1 MESAVGISLKNKT
14 FVVHQRKH
22 RVKEKIGEGSH
33 AEVWLAEAIFYPH
46 DAITIKTAK
55 DDTVAKERMQNE
67 ITVLKEVHHPNV
79 PPMLACDESRF
90 WFAMPHLRNVHIS
103 LPDKGR
109 IAEYDISDLNL
120 ETGYPHHAK
129 NIPLKH
135 RENLAIRVIED
146 IAHVIEYI
154 SGTGVI
160 HADISPGNIMESR
173 GSLINKNYLLT
184 DWGATVLVNEVAPES
199 FGSLHFLAPERFVDS
214 PESKSDLYSLGAVAF
229 YILTG
234 TIPYP
239 GKSGEEY
246 YLNTAIYD
254 GVSPADIEKEMTPSL
269 GRLIAKLVRKEPK
282 DRPVPEEVL
291 RKVQKIKQKFV

>member
-1 MESAVGISLKNKT
+1 MKNKT
-14 FVVHQRKH
+14 FVVNQRKH

-33 AEVWLAEAIFYPH
+33 AVVWLAEAIFYPH

-55 DDTVAKERMQNE
+55 DDSVAKERIKNE
-67 ITVLKEVHHPNV
+67 IEVLKELHHPNV
-79 PPMLACDESRF
+79 PQMLARDKE
-90 WFAMPHLRNVHIS
+90 WFAMPHLRSVHVS

-109 IAEYDISDLNL
+109 IAEYDISNLNL

-129 NIPLKH
+129 NIPLKY

-146 IAHVIEYI
+146 VANVIEYI
-154 SGTGVI
+154 ASTGVI

-173 GSLINKNYLLT
+173 GSLINKKYLLT
-184 DWGATVLVNEVAPES
+184 DWGATVLVNEVAEES
-199 FGSLHFLAPERFVDS
+199 FGSLHFVAPERFVDS
-214 PESKSDLYSLGAVAF
+214 AETKSDLYSLGAVAF

-239 GKSGEEY
+239 GNSGEEY

-254 GVSPADIEKEMTPSL
+254 GVSPADIEKDILPSL
-269 GRLIAKLVRKEPK
+269 ARLIAKLVRKEPK
-282 DRPVPEEVL
+282 DRPLPEEVL
-291 RKVQKIKQKFV
+291 RKIQKIKQKFV